1 MESIYQ
7 SFNHVVPG
15 VSGQTLFWVFTAIL
29 VSLVVLAFVKTSSGA
44 GKSKGVVKTLQ
55 RISADS
61 ISNVVIRDEVDGYIP
76 IDYLC
81 LTASG
86 ICVVDIKD
94 YRGLLFGGA
103 TTDQWTQVIDNRSY
117 KFDNPLYQNKA
128 RVHAIKIM
136 LNEEIPVFGCVV
148 FTNAGKFPK
157 DKPEGVHMQDVL
169 EQELKLEDQSQ
180 IPEKYKSV
188 WAKLKE
194 TIASLQPS
202 ESR

>member
-7 SFNHVVPG
+7 SFNHIVPG

-29 VSLVVLAFVKTSSGA
+29 VFLVVLAFVKTSSGA
-44 GKSKGVVKTLQ
+44 GKSKGVIKTLQ

-157 DKPEGVHMQDVL
+157 DKPEGVHMQDAL
-169 EQELKLEDQSQ
+169 EQELQLEDQSQ
-180 IPEKYKSV
+180 VPEKYKSV

-194 TIASLQPS
+194 AISSLPDA
-202 ESR
+202 R